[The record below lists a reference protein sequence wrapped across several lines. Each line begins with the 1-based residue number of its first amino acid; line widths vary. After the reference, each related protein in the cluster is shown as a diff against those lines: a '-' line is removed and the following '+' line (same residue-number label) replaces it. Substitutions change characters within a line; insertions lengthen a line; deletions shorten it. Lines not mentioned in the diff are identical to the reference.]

1 MTPTR
6 SADEL
11 LGVDSPAWPWLEELL
26 AGAVVDFKVL
36 SADDASKRNVLF
48 RLQVT
53 AASTLGAIASNCAA
67 IVIEHG
73 WVRILGAGAN
83 GIEDIA
89 TVNALGDPD
98 PRAVPPRHLVIAYDV
113 LGGVFAINHDD
124 LRAEPGEVC
133 YWGPDTLEW
142 TPLGAGHTAFVEWL
156 VGGGTTEF
164 YRELRWPGWEEEVA
178 ALSLDEGISVY
189 PFLFT
194 KEGQNIATAARRT
207 VPFHELLYLN
217 EHMANSLSA
226 NQNGGPPPGVR

>member
-11 LGVDSPAWPWLEELL
+11 LGVDSPAWPWLETLL
-26 AGAVVDFKVL
+26 ADAVVDFKVL
-36 SADDASKRNVLF
+36 SADDTSKRNVLF

-67 IVIEHG
+67 IAIDHG

-89 TVNALGDPD
+89 TVNALGEPD
-98 PRAVPPRHLVIAYDV
+98 HRAAPPGHLVIAYDV

-124 LRAEPGEVC
+124 LPAEPGEVC

-142 TPLGAGHTAFVEWL
+142 TPLGAGYTAFVEWL
-156 VGGGTTEF
+156 VRGGATEF

-194 KEGQNIATAARRT
+194 EEGRNIATAARKA
-207 VPFHELLYLN
+207 VPFRELLYLN
-217 EHMANSLSA
+217 EHMAKSLSA
-226 NQNGGPPPGVR
+226 RSE